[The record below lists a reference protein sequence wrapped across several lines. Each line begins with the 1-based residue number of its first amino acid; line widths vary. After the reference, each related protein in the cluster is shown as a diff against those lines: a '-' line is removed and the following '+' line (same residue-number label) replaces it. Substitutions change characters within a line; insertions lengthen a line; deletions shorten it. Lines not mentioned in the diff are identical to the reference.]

1 MMQITGK
8 HYFVIYN
15 KLVSD
20 FFFSQNLMAHLIPLK
35 QKHEVSQLEYVLKRN
50 YFGTDNHLIEI
61 TKIIDHVFKLG
72 RVNVLNIIERSTL
85 YFFV

>member
-20 FFFSQNLMAHLIPLK
+20 FFFFTEFDGASDSIK
-35 QKHEVSQLEYVLKRN
+35 
-50 YFGTDNHLIEI
+50 
-61 TKIIDHVFKLG
+61 TK
-72 RVNVLNIIERSTL
+72 T
-85 YFFV
+85 

>member
-20 FFFSQNLMAHLIPLK
+20 FFFSQNWMAHLIPLK
-35 QKHEVSQLEYVLKRN
+35 QKHEVSQLEC
-50 YFGTDNHLIEI
+50 
-61 TKIIDHVFKLG
+61 
-72 RVNVLNIIERSTL
+72 
-85 YFFV
+85 

>member
-1 MMQITGK
+1 MQITGK

-20 FFFSQNLMAHLIPLK
+20 FFFFTEFDGASDSIK
-35 QKHEVSQLEYVLKRN
+35 TKTWSFSTRVLKRN